1 MVLGSH
7 LDTDLQVL
15 ADVGRQHGPEA
26 LQRVLHRQR
35 AKEVHQPLEVE
46 EKMLVKVTGR
56 TISTMEL
63 MKKSTISN
71 CFFDKK

>member
-1 MVLGSH
+1 MVLGGH

-46 EKMLVKVTGR
+46 EGKLVWVILKYPVEL
-56 TISTMEL
+56 ISLLNEQ
-63 MKKSTISN
+63 
-71 CFFDKK
+71 

>member
-15 ADVGRQHGPEA
+15 TDVGRQHGPEA

-35 AKEVHQPLEVE
+35 AKKVHQPLQVE
-46 EKMLVKVTGR
+46 EGIYS
-56 TISTMEL
+56 ISQL
-63 MKKSTISN
+63 LKNSTI
-71 CFFDKK
+71 KKMKI